1 MLKIHTSCMD
11 TRNYDKIKNLV
22 ELNDD
27 ILAVFIVE
35 FFEIKDS
42 FLAENFKVDNN
53 YIDSIYK
60 EIKNIVH
67 NRAYYEN
74 SRIVG
79 PLKWSMFEFNKI
91 RILKIYEG
99 DITIIIL
106 IKSNTQLEYNVDN
119 ILGYYY
125 EEEEEPKSL
134 F

>member
-1 MLKIHTSCMD
+1 MD
-11 TRNYDKIKNLV
+11 TRNYDKIKHLV

-35 FFEIKDS
+35 SFEIKDS
-42 FLAENFKVDNN
+42 FLADNFKVDKN

-60 EIKNIVH
+60 EIKNILN
-67 NRAYYEN
+67 NRTYFEN

-79 PLKWSMFEFNKI
+79 PLKWSIFEFNKI
-91 RILKIYEG
+91 RILEIYEG
-99 DITIIIL
+99 NITIIIL
-106 IKSNTQLEYNVDN
+106 IKSNTQLEYNVDD